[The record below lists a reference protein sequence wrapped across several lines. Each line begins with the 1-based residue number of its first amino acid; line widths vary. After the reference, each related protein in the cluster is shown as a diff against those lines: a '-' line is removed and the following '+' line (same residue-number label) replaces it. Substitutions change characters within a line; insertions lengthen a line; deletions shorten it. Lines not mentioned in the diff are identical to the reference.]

1 MADRLQYISTGKTA
15 TEQLLN
21 IQRALDHGATWIQLR
36 WKEAP
41 LQAYHILAEDVRKL
55 CTAYRA
61 TYIVNDE
68 AAMAA
73 AVDADG
79 VHLGLQDTAVAEA
92 RALLG
97 PEKIIGGTANT
108 ILDVQQRRQEGC
120 DYIGLGPFRFT
131 TTKAKL
137 SPILGA
143 EGYREIIAE
152 LERTGAPYPPIYAIG
167 GIQLA
172 DLPLLRSLGLY
183 GVAIS
188 GLITE
193 QPGLITTIYNTLNDT
208 LTDTPHGQLTHRQ

>member
-15 TEQLLN
+15 PEQLLN

-36 WKEAP
+36 WKEAQP
-41 LQAYHILAEDVRKL
+41 LAYHTLAENVKGL
-55 CTAYRA
+55 CAAYHA

-68 AAMAA
+68 VEMAA

-79 VHLGLQDTAVAEA
+79 VHVGLQDTAVADA

-97 PEKIIGGTANT
+97 PGKIIGGTANT
-108 ILDVQQRRQEGC
+108 IHDVRQRQQEGC

-143 EGYREIIAE
+143 DGYRDIIAE
-152 LERTGAPYPPIYAIG
+152 LEQIGTPYPPIYAIG

-172 DLPLLRSLGLY
+172 DLPLLRSLGVY

-193 QPGLITTIYNTLNDT
+193 QPGLITTIQDTLNQT
-208 LTDTPHGQLTHRQ
+208 HGQLTYRQ